1 MKAEAPT
8 QIWPHLEVIHLGA
21 SLAGKGLLGFAVE
34 LVLFVLRAGRNVQY
48 SSAPEGREVWRSE
61 QGVPPKALPMAKGCV
76 IYPPPMSLAAQS
88 GTQPLQSQVDLL
100 SPALFPRPR
109 HPAGWMSIPI
119 ECFTQLLLE
128 VFSQSAPHSGHT
140 GKSHQFAEARA
151 LLGCPPTPGTLR
163 SAAAS
168 GKHSSC
174 IACFKKR
181 KMYLAET
188 HYKTPVPWAPGDGG
202 VSSHRSWAQTRAQS
216 SPRLGSPASVP
227 VPLSTWALLHL
238 PSEGLSRAQSVSAE
252 VTCHWL
258 SSCTV

>member
-1 MKAEAPT
+1 MSSTPA
-8 QIWPHLEVIHLGA
+8 
-21 SLAGKGLLGFAVE
+21 LL
-34 LVLFVLRAGRNVQY
+34 R
-48 SSAPEGREVWRSE
+48 EGRFGGQSR
-61 QGVPPKALPMAKGCV
+61 GCHPKPFQWPRGCV

-174 IACFKKR
+174 IACIPLQEEENVFGR
-181 KMYLAET
+181 NALQNPCA
-188 HYKTPVPWAPGDGG
+188 
-202 VSSHRSWAQTRAQS
+202 
-216 SPRLGSPASVP
+216 LGSRR
-227 VPLSTWALLHL
+227 W
-238 PSEGLSRAQSVSAE
+238 GG
-252 VTCHWL
+252 
-258 SSCTV
+258 